1 MSASVSMVMISL
13 KCSTT
18 NWNLMSTF
26 SNSCDFNQLKLGL
39 CCLPKPLHEYACTLS
54 LKLL

>member
-1 MSASVSMVMISL
+1 MSTSVSTLNHQI
-13 KCSTT
+13 

-39 CCLPKPLHEYACTLS
+39 CCLLKPLHEYACTLS
-54 LKLL
+54 LKLP